1 MSDTAITIGLLAL
14 VAIIGLWIGHWKI
27 KGVGLGIGG
36 VLFGGIIVSHFTNQY
51 GIVLDQHTLHFI
63 QEFGLILFVYTIG
76 IQVGPG
82 FFASLRKSGL
92 KLNGFAILIVLLGS
106 LATAAVY
113 FVSGIPLDVALGI
126 YSGAVTNTPSLGAGQ
141 QILSELG
148 VTGTTATM
156 GMAYAMAYPFGIC
169 GILLTMWLIR
179 LFFKVKI
186 NEEAER
192 FHQEN
197 HSEKDTL
204 HELSVKVTNQ
214 NLNGLTL
221 VQIPGFGDE
230 DVVCSRLKRG
240 DDVIVP
246 KADSEILAGDILL
259 LVGDQ
264 KALHKM
270 QLIIGEEMALPVVK
284 VGGEI
289 RSERVVVTNEKVLG
303 KRIRNLGI
311 HQKYGVVIS
320 RLNRAGVELVPS
332 ANTSLQFGDVLHMVG
347 RTDVLNKAI
356 SVIGN
361 AQQKLL
367 QVQMLPVFIGIGLG
381 VLLGSIPFY
390 IPGFPVALRLGLA
403 GGPLVVALILAR
415 IGSIGKLYWFMPPSA
430 NLALR
435 EIGIVL
441 FLSVVGI
448 KSGGAF
454 VDTLVNGAGLEWMGY
469 GIFIT
474 LMPLLVVGIIARWR
488 TRMNYLTICGL
499 LAGAMTDPPALAFA
513 NELKEDS
520 GAAAL
525 SYATVYPLVMFLRI
539 ISPQL
544 LAILLWV
551 V

>member
-1 MSDTAITIGLLAL
+1 MSETAITISLLTL
-14 VAIIGLWIGHWKI
+14 VAVIGLWIGHFKI

-36 VLFGGIIVSHFTNQY
+36 VLFGGILVAHFTTQY
-51 GIVLDQHTLHFI
+51 GIKLDSHTLHFV

-82 FFASLRKSGL
+82 FFASLRQSGL
-92 KLNGFAILIVLLGS
+92 TLNGLGILIVALGA
-106 LATAAVY
+106 LVTILIYKFAD
-113 FVSGIPLDVALGI
+113 IPLDVALGI

-148 VTGTTATM
+148 MSQTTSNM

-169 GILLTMWLIR
+169 GILLSMWLIR
-179 LFFKVKI
+179 LFFKIKVD
-186 NEEAER
+186 EEAAN
-192 FHQEN
+192 F
-197 HSEKDTL
+197 EKESGHDKEAL
-204 HELSVKVTNQ
+204 KSMSLKVTNT
-214 NLNGLTL
+214 NLNGIHLIE
-221 VQIPGFGDE
+221 IPGFDDE

-240 DDVIVP
+240 ELVIVP
-246 KADSEILAGDILL
+246 KADTDVQLGDILH
-259 LVGDQ
+259 LVGNPEGL
-264 KALHKM
+264 KKM
-270 QLIIGEEMALPVVK
+270 HLIIGEEVDVPVASLS
-284 VGGEI
+284 GEI

-303 KRIRNLGI
+303 KKIRHLGI

-320 RLNRAGVELVPS
+320 RLNRAGVELVPT
-332 ANTSLQFGDVLHMVG
+332 AHTTLQFGDVLHMVG
-347 RTDVLNKAI
+347 KTDILNQAI

-361 AQQKLL
+361 AKQKLL

-390 IPGFPVALRLGLA
+390 IPGFPVALKLGLA

-441 FLSVVGI
+441 FLAVVGL
-448 KSGGAF
+448 KSGGSF
-454 VDTLVNGAGLEWMGY
+454 VDTLTNGSGLEWMGY

-474 LMPLLVVGIIARWR
+474 LVPLMIVGVIARLYAKL
-488 TRMNYLTICGL
+488 NYLSLCGL
-499 LAGAMTDPPALAFA
+499 LAGSMTDPPALAFA
-513 NELKEDS
+513 NELKEGS
-520 GAAAL
+520 GAASL
-525 SYATVYPLVMFLRI
+525 SYATVYPLTMFLRI

-551 V
+551 